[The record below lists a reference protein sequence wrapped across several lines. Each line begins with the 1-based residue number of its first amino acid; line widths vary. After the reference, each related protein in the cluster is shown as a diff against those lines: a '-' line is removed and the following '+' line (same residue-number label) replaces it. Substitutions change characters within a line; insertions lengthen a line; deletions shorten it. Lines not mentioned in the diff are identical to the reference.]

1 MYGIKKGRKKDRGR
15 MDECMVWYKKG
26 RKEKRIGNE

>member
-1 MYGIKKGRKKDRGR
+1 MYGIKKEEEREEG